1 MLEKES
7 QIQSQIPS
15 VDKTDLKVTRDI
27 FTVSNMISMSR
38 MLIPIPMAMIGIPE
52 SGKPDTLFTVLVVW
66 AIISDYLDGIMAR
79 KLNQISELGK
89 ILDPLS
95 DKISAAFLF
104 IMAVWFDRLPL
115 WFFGV
120 MMLRDLLILTG
131 SLVILKTHGK
141 VAMSVMSGKIT
152 INVLALLWI
161 TVMYFPE
168 RETWASFMVIL
179 ALGMMIYST
188 GDYFWRY
195 LNIKKGAAF
204 N

>member
-1 MLEKES
+1 
-7 QIQSQIPS
+7 
-15 VDKTDLKVTRDI
+15 
-27 FTVSNMISMSR
+27 
-38 MLIPIPMAMIGIPE
+38 MAIIGLPDT
-52 SGKPDTLFTVLVVW
+52 GKPGTVFTILVVL
-66 AIISDYLDGIMAR
+66 AILSDYLDGIIAR
-79 KLNQISELGK
+79 VRNEISELGK

-104 IMAVWFDRLPL
+104 ILAVWFDRLPG
-115 WFFGV
+115 WFFAV
-120 MMLRDLLILTG
+120 MILRDLLILSG
-131 SLVILKTHGK
+131 SMLILKKYGK

-168 RETWASFMVIL
+168 RETWVSFMIIL
-179 ALGMMIYST
+179 SLVTMIYST
-188 GDYFWRY
+188 GDYYWRY

>member
-1 MLEKES
+1 MSEQKNHLK
-7 QIQSQIPS
+7 S
-15 VDKTDLKVTRDI
+15 VDKRDLKVSREI
-27 FTVSNMISMSR
+27 FTVSNIISLSR
-38 MLIPIPMAMIGIPE
+38 MLVPVPMAIIGLPE
-52 SGKPDTLFTVLVVW
+52 SGKPETLFTILVVW
-66 AIISDYLDGIMAR
+66 AIVSDYLDGIMAR

-104 IMAVWFDRLPL
+104 IMAVWFDRLPM
-115 WFFGV
+115 WFLGL
-120 MMLRDLLILTG
+120 MMLRDLLILSG
-131 SLVILKTHGK
+131 SMVILKKYGK

-168 RETWASFMVIL
+168 QQTWGTFMIIL
-179 ALGMMIYST
+179 SMGMMIYST
-188 GDYFWRY
+188 GDYYWRY

>member
-1 MLEKES
+1 MENSKAH
-7 QIQSQIPS
+7 INS
-15 VDKTDLKVTRDI
+15 VDKRDLKVSKDI
-27 FTVSNMISMSR
+27 FTFSNMISMSR
-38 MLIPIPMAMIGIPE
+38 MLIPIPMAIIGLPDT
-52 SGKPDTLFTVLVVW
+52 GKPGTVFTILVVW
-66 AIISDYLDGIMAR
+66 AILSDYLDGIIAR
-79 KLNQISELGK
+79 KRNEISELGK

-104 IMAVWFDRLPL
+104 ILAVWFDRLPG
-115 WFFGV
+115 WFFAV
-120 MMLRDLLILTG
+120 MILRDLLILSG
-131 SLVILKTHGK
+131 SMLILKKYGK

-168 RETWASFMVIL
+168 RETWVSFMIIL
-179 ALGMMIYST
+179 SLVTMIYST
-188 GDYFWRY
+188 GDYYWRY

>member
-1 MLEKES
+1 MSEQKNHLK
-7 QIQSQIPS
+7 S
-15 VDKTDLKVTRDI
+15 VDKRDLKVSREI
-27 FTVSNMISMSR
+27 FTVSNMISLSR
-38 MLIPIPMAMIGIPE
+38 MLVPIPMAIIGLPAT
-52 SGKPDTLFTVLVVW
+52 GKPETLFTILVVW
-66 AIISDYLDGIMAR
+66 AILSDYLDGIMAR

-115 WFFGV
+115 WFFGI
-120 MMLRDLLILTG
+120 MMLRDLLILSG
-131 SLVILKTHGK
+131 SMVILKKYGK

-168 RETWASFMVIL
+168 QQTWGTFMIIL
-179 ALGMMIYST
+179 SMGMMIYST
-188 GDYFWRY
+188 GDYYWRY